1 MDGKTQSVEVGRSRE
16 RCRRPA
22 AAGRWQPGARRR
34 LILAAL
40 CIVASW
46 LETAPSAAQARGR
59 QPSTEI
65 HPEATYDEPE
75 RAPVIVDGEVLFL
88 VRGVTA
94 LPAARRARAIAERI
108 VALAADSS
116 ISPNNLAL
124 TETPGEPWTR
134 VMVDDMTIVTV
145 TDADAGAERVSR
157 KTLADVTLRRIKT
170 AIVDYREARQPEA
183 LARHAL
189 YALGMTAAALLLAW
203 VLRRGLAWL
212 DQEVHGRLR
221 AHVRGLERQS
231 FRIIQAHQLW
241 AAVHGAVRVLRIAL
255 LGLLVYVYLNL
266 TLSLFPW
273 TRGLARNLFA
283 LVVDPLQSLSLAI
296 VQAVPDLMFIGVVV
310 LLARYMLRAAHLFF
324 SGIEAGTIR
333 PANFDREWALPT
345 YRIVRVLVVAF
356 ALVVSYPYIPGSGS
370 EAFKG
375 ISIFLGVVFSL
386 GSSSVMASIMA
397 GYAMTYRRAFRVG
410 DRVKIN
416 DVVGDVVEVRLM
428 VTRLRSPKNEEVVI
442 PNSAIQNET
451 VINYSAMARDRGL
464 ILHTT
469 VGIGYETP
477 WRQVEAILLTAAQRT
492 AGLLHEPPPFVLQ
505 KALGDFAV
513 TYEINAYCDNP
524 QASMKLYSELHR
536 NILDAFNEYGVQV
549 MTPAYEGDPAQAKLV
564 PPEQWFAAPAMKPPG

>member
-1 MDGKTQSVEVGRSRE
+1 MDGKTRSVERARRCE
-16 RCRRPA
+16 RCRGGAAPRP
-22 AAGRWQPGARRR
+22 RQPDARRR

-40 CIVASW
+40 CVVASC
-46 LETAPSAAQARGR
+46 LETAPSAAQAPDR
-59 QPSTEI
+59 QPGTEF

-94 LPAARRARAIAERI
+94 LPAARRAEAIAERI
-108 VALAADSS
+108 VAVAADPS
-116 ISPNNLAL
+116 IPPNSLSL

-134 VMVDDMTIVTV
+134 VMVDDMIILTV
-145 TDADAGAERVSR
+145 TEADAGAERVSR
-157 KTLADVTLRRIKT
+157 KTLADITLRRIKT
-170 AIVDYREARQPEA
+170 AIADYREARRPEA
-183 LARHAL
+183 LTRHAL
-189 YALGMTAAALLLAW
+189 YALGMTGAALLLAW
-203 VLRRGLAWL
+203 ALRRGLAWL
-212 DQEVHGRLR
+212 DRDVHRRFR
-221 AHVRGLERQS
+221 AHVSGLERQS
-231 FRIIQAHQLW
+231 FRIIQANQLW
-241 AAVHGAVRVLRIAL
+241 AAMRGGVRVLRIGL
-255 LGLLVYVYLNL
+255 LGLLLYFYLNL

-283 LVVDPLQSLSLAI
+283 LLVDPLQTLALAI
-296 VQAVPDLMFIGVVV
+296 IQAVPDLTFIAVVVV
-310 LLARYMLRAAHLFF
+310 LTRYVLRAARLFF
-324 SGIEAGTIR
+324 GGIEAGTIR

-345 YRIVRVLVVAF
+345 YRIVRVLVVAL

-375 ISIFLGVVFSL
+375 VSIFLGVVFSL

-477 WRQVEAILLTAAQRT
+477 WRQVEAILLMAAQRT
-492 AGLLHEPPPFVLQ
+492 AGVLREPPPFVLQ

-524 QASMKLYSELHR
+524 QASMELYSELHR
-536 NILDAFNEYGVQV
+536 HILDAFNEYGVQV
-549 MTPAYEGDPAQAKLV
+549 MTPAYEGDPAQAKVV
-564 PPEQWFAAPAMKPPG
+564 PQEQWFAAPATKPPR